1 MAAYL
6 IVGIV
11 AYLIGSVSFSVIFS
25 KKIAGFDVR
34 EKGSGNA
41 GATNVL
47 RISRKK
53 SSNLYSY
60 YVIY

>member
-25 KKIAGFDVR
+25 KKISGFDVR

-41 GATNVL
+41 VATNVL
-47 RISRKK
+47 I
-53 SSNLYSY
+53 
-60 YVIY
+60 